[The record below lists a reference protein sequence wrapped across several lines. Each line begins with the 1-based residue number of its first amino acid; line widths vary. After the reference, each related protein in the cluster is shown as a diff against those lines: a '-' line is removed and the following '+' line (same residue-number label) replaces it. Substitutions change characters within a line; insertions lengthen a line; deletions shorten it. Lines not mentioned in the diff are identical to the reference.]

1 MSNKNDNIWEEH
13 LRFVAKHYQEER
25 LDANHAWTR
34 FAAERPMIR
43 RSLFHRYWM
52 GTAAAVLLVLVGITT
67 LWWNL
72 RPTEEWVVAVT
83 RPGQY
88 LEICLPDS
96 SWVSLAARSS
106 VRYDRKSFGRQERRV
121 EMQGKAFFQVRQ
133 DETHPFSVQT
143 TRTCVTVLGTSFQVA
158 TSDTAETVHV
168 VTGKVDFK
176 PLKQEKGVV
185 LTAGMSAVYADRQI
199 NLLDEKEQSPNDLA
213 WKTKQLHFDETPL
226 DQVMNEVGDCY
237 QVKIQN
243 RSAVAG
249 GMKLTA
255 TFRDLSLDEVLEV
268 INQTLG
274 TRLEVVPDK

>member
-96 SWVSLAARSS
+96 S
-106 VRYDRKSFGRQERRV
+106 
-121 EMQGKAFFQVRQ
+121 
-133 DETHPFSVQT
+133 
-143 TRTCVTVLGTSFQVA
+143 
-158 TSDTAETVHV
+158 
-168 VTGKVDFK
+168 
-176 PLKQEKGVV
+176 
-185 LTAGMSAVYADRQI
+185 
-199 NLLDEKEQSPNDLA
+199 
-213 WKTKQLHFDETPL
+213 
-226 DQVMNEVGDCY
+226 
-237 QVKIQN
+237 
-243 RSAVAG
+243 
-249 GMKLTA
+249 
-255 TFRDLSLDEVLEV
+255 
-268 INQTLG
+268 
-274 TRLEVVPDK
+274 